1 MPLARIF
8 THHPERTTVLSEQLQ
23 QQGYRVEVVDPDQK
37 HLAPADLEIEFETC
51 ERADVLDRAAD
62 LASQLEA
69 DVAVAPGVLQP
80 QAVMESAAVPEAPV
94 AQERDPEREFQAAF
108 ATPAELPT
116 VEHQELPETVLPEMV
131 DVPVME
137 QAPLPPVA
145 FMDEPAA
152 TISEPAA
159 AMNETAKPADPVPY
173 LAQLTPFGTPA
184 VHAESE
190 ESVEADREPWREAQP
205 EVAPSE
211 ATAPSFGQRGA
222 SFLKSALGGAKS
234 KAASMGVSLR
244 ERLNEYQKRAQVRSA
259 ESRAAREA
267 RLLDLEQRRAEA
279 QQRALEL
286 ETAREAAAA
295 RLVELVRQRDP
306 GLREESLREESLREE
321 ARRSASAP
329 VRLPQPSAM
338 GSLRHA
344 SIAMMKKV
352 RRPMTPQLRA
362 VLAGAT
368 AVTVLF
374 VVGIVLGAFSTRA
387 PLANPTPHSAGG
399 VTVQGGGVTVKTG
412 GVTVKTGGPAAQ
424 APPAKLPQPAAT
436 AQTQAP
442 ATIKPSPR
450 VAQPRQFAAA
460 QGEEQRGDDVV
471 IRHFSRPLPT
481 QKPKQAG
488 QQAGLKHFSDL
499 EN

>member
-23 QQGYRVEVVDPDQK
+23 QQGYRVEVVGPEQK

-62 LASQLEA
+62 LATQLEA

-80 QAVMESAAVPEAPV
+80 QAVMESAAAPEAAVP
-94 AQERDPEREFQAAF
+94 QERDPEREFQAAF
-108 ATPAELPT
+108 ATPAELPA
-116 VEHQELPETVLPEMV
+116 VEHQELPEGVFPEMV

-152 TISEPAA
+152 
-159 AMNETAKPADPVPY
+159 KPADPIPY
-173 LAQLTPFGTPA
+173 LAQLTPFGTPT

-190 ESVEADREPWREAQP
+190 ESVRADHEPWREAQP
-205 EVAPSE
+205 EVAQS
-211 ATAPSFGQRGA
+211 AAAAPRFGQRGT
-222 SFLKSALGGAKS
+222 SFLKEALGGARLA
-234 KAASMGVSLR
+234 AASMAASLSEKLR
-244 ERLNEYQKRAQVRSA
+244 EYQKRAQVRSA
-259 ESRAAREA
+259 EARAAREA

-279 QQRALEL
+279 QERALEL
-286 ETAREAAAA
+286 EAAREAAAA

-306 GLREESLREESLREE
+306 GLREESLRDESLRAESLREE
-321 ARRSASAP
+321 SVREEVRRSAPVPAP
-329 VRLPQPSAM
+329 LPESSTV

-362 VLAGAT
+362 VLAGAA
-368 AVTVLF
+368 AVSALF
-374 VVGIVLGAFSTRA
+374 IVGIVLGAFSPRA
-387 PLANPTPHSAGG
+387 PLANPATHPSEG
-399 VTVQGGGVTVKTG
+399 VTVHGGGVTVTTG
-412 GVTVKTGGPAAQ
+412 GATVTTGPAAQ
-424 APPAKLPQPAAT
+424 APVKAPQPAAT
-436 AQTQAP
+436 AAKTQTP
-442 ATIKPSPR
+442 AATKPSPR
-450 VAQPRQFAAA
+450 VAQARQFAA
-460 QGEEQRGDDVV
+460 EQAEDSGDDVT
-471 IRHFSRPLPT
+471 IRHFSRPVPT